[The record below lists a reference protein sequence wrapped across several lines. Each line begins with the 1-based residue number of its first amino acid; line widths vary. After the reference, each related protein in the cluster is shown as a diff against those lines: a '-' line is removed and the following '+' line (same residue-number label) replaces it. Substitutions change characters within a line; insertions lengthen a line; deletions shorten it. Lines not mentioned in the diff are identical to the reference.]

1 MVVVFGCLQNP
12 DAPATSALHESGAGW
27 VEGQGGVVEVPRLQ
41 DPPSIAISTL
51 ETLWESSR
59 GLGIS
64 GRKGE
69 I

>member
-51 ETLWESSR
+51 ETL
-59 GLGIS
+59 
-64 GRKGE
+64 
-69 I
+69 